1 MVARAYPSM
10 MGTRLRR
17 IRQAHGASLRALADT
32 VRTSASYLSQVES
45 GQRALDRHSMI
56 LALADA
62 LGTMPEAFTTL
73 PVPAPGNGGVDQAL
87 EAIRQAVLGVHY
99 RRPGGQ
105 VCTLEALRDRTT
117 ATVHAQRSG
126 QRTGAVGTD
135 IAELIRDLYSSIED
149 SPDSGELLELAVLVH
164 TQAALEWL
172 RVAGAPVGLR
182 LQLAN
187 LAHRAARDLGTPAAL
202 GMASCGG
209 LPSMISA
216 GILELA
222 RAELDAIDI
231 SPTGPEATR
240 LAGLLA
246 LCRALVAAVEAR
258 PADAAALYTEAGQ
271 LAEDA
276 GAGDALGM
284 RFGPATVALW
294 HMYGLLELGDYKQAA
309 RLGAGLRVLDT
320 LSPLEQADYWVTY
333 ARSLARRPGRRD
345 DAGLALRRAEELCP
359 YRLYRDPFG
368 RDLLAELLNRSPNG
382 GGDQDLRALAQR
394 AALVSA

>member
-1 MVARAYPSM
+1 MARAYPSM
-10 MGTRLRR
+10 MGSRLRR
-17 IRQAHGASLRALADT
+17 IRRAHGASLRALADT

-45 GQRALDRHSMI
+45 GQRALDRHSML

-62 LGTMPEAFTTL
+62 LGTMPEAFTML
-73 PVPAPGNGGVDQAL
+73 PVPAPGNGGVDQAT

-105 VCTLEALRDRTT
+105 VVALDTLRARTA

-126 QRTGAVGTD
+126 RRTGEVGTD
-135 IAELIRDLYSSIED
+135 IAALIRDLHSSIED
-149 SPDSGELLELAVLVH
+149 STDPGGLLELAVQVH

-187 LAHRAARDLGTPAAL
+187 LAHRAARDLATPAAL
-202 GMASCGG
+202 GVASCGG
-209 LPSMISA
+209 VPAMISA
-216 GILELA
+216 GLVELA
-222 RAELDAIDI
+222 RGELEAIDI
-231 SPTGPEATR
+231 PATGSESTR
-240 LAGLLA
+240 LAGLITM
-246 LCRALVAAVEAR
+246 CRALVAAVESR
-258 PADAAALYTEAGQ
+258 PADAAALFTEAGQ
-271 LAEDA
+271 LAEHA
-276 GAGDALGM
+276 GAGDALGT
-284 RFGPATVALW
+284 RFNSATVTLW
-294 HMYGLLELGDYKQAA
+294 QMSGLLELGDYKQAA
-309 RLGAGLRVLDT
+309 RAGAGLRPLDP
-320 LSPLEQADYWVTY
+320 LDPLEQADYWVTY
-333 ARSLARRPGRRD
+333 ARALARRPGHRD
-345 DAGLALRRAEELCP
+345 DAGLALRRAEEICP